1 MTYTGDVAPGGPAAV
16 RVLDEVVVRKLSVG
30 PMDNNAYLLTSRADG
45 DQLLVDAAAEPDR
58 LLALIREG
66 SPSARLSTVVTTHR
80 HADHV
85 GALESVLAVTG
96 AHHACGAADA
106 AAMPAAVHRR
116 LHHGDL
122 VSVGHVVLEVVALRG
137 HTPGSVALLYR
148 EPARTAA
155 PGTAP
160 GRAHLFTGDSLFP
173 GGPGKTSDG
182 EAFTT
187 LMTDLEDRVF
197 GSLTDDTWV
206 YPGHGRDT
214 TLGAERPHLGQWR
227 RRGW

>member
-1 MTYTGDVAPGGPAAV
+1 MTYTGDVADGGQSTV
-16 RVLDEVVVRKLSVG
+16 RVLDEVVVRKLAVG

-96 AHHACGAADA
+96 AHHACGAGDA
-106 AAMPAAVHRR
+106 AAMPAVVHRR

-137 HTPGSVALLYR
+137 HTSGSIALVYT
-148 EPARTAA
+148 EPARTVG
-155 PGTAP
+155 PGTVP

-173 GGPGKTSDG
+173 GGPGKTSSPD
-182 EAFTT
+182 AFRS
-187 LMTDLEDRVF
+187 LMSDLESRVF
-197 GSLTDDTWV
+197 GQLRDDTWV
-206 YPGHGRDT
+206 YPGHGADT
-214 TLGAERPHLGQWR
+214 TLGNERPHLGEWWD
-227 RRGW
+227 RGW